1 MVAQATVELN
11 HKVFAATGLTQTDL
25 SDLFRLLRKLR
36 RAAGDF

>member
-1 MVAQATVELN
+1 
-11 HKVFAATGLTQTDL
+11 VFAATGLTQTDL